1 MSRKDRSLPDRVSL
15 LCGAILRINSSL
27 DIGVVLRE
35 IVESTRG
42 LTGAHYGMIT
52 TIGDSGELQEF
63 VSSGLTP
70 EEDRQLQAWPVGP
83 QLFEHL
89 RDLAG
94 PLRVT
99 DFHGYARSLGYSP
112 HPVIPKIFQG
122 TPMRF
127 QGAQVGTFFLA
138 NKEGGREFTNE
149 DEEILML
156 FASQAAAAIANART
170 HEAEK
175 RARADLE
182 ALVDIS
188 PVGVVVIDARTG
200 NLVLLNR
207 EAQRIVQRLCSPGQT
222 VEQLLEIV
230 TCRRADGSEVSL
242 EQFPL
247 AQTLKDA
254 TPVRSE
260 EIVFEVADGR
270 SVSALINAT
279 PMQGKDGAIES
290 VIVTLQDLAP
300 LEETERLRT
309 NFLDLVSHE
318 MRVPLT
324 SIKGSATTALRTSP
338 DPNLGVMRQFFRII
352 DEQAD
357 RMHSLLDE
365 LLDAGRIE
373 TGTLAVDPEPTEVV
387 RLVDQARSTFLS
399 GSGRQTI
406 HVDLAPGLPRV
417 MADRQRIAQ
426 VLNNLLANASKHS
439 PESSTIR
446 ISAKREEVHV
456 AISVSDEGQGVPPE
470 LLPRLFQKHVRLGKD
485 RGSGGSGLGLSI
497 CKGLVEAHGGR
508 IWAES
513 GGTNQGTRF
522 TFTIPVANEAGIGD
536 TAGFARSAL
545 RPTRNRRER
554 HDILVVD
561 DDPQTLRYVRDVL
574 VEAGY
579 SPLLT
584 GDPAEM
590 SRLIKKR
597 SPRLVL
603 LDLMLPNTDGIE
615 LMEHLPELA
624 DLPVIFIS
632 GYGRDETVARA
643 LGAGAADYIVK
654 PFSPTELVAR
664 VQAALR
670 RTDETPG
677 PFRLG
682 DLAIDYEER
691 RVSVAGSPVRLTATE
706 YELLR
711 VLSANAGRVTTYGS
725 LLRQVWGQ
733 WESHDLRPMRS
744 VVTSLRRKLG
754 DDAARPSY
762 IVTVRQV
769 GYRMGKPSGP

>member
-1 MSRKDRSLPDRVSL
+1 MRREDRSLPDRVSL

-27 DIGVVLRE
+27 DIGTVLRE
-35 IVESTRG
+35 IVESTRA

-52 TIGDSGELQEF
+52 TIGDSGEVQEF
-63 VSSGLTP
+63 VTSGLTP
-70 EEDRQLQAWPVGP
+70 EEHQQVQAWPVGP

-89 RDLAG
+89 RDLPG
-94 PLRVT
+94 PLRSS
-99 DFHGYARSLGYSP
+99 DFPGYVRSLGYSP
-112 HPVIPKIFQG
+112 HPIFPKIFQG

-127 QGAQVGTFFLA
+127 QGVQVGTFFLA

-175 RARADLE
+175 LARADLE

-188 PVGVVVIDARTG
+188 PVGVVVFDVRTG
-200 NLVLLNR
+200 KPVSLNR
-207 EAQRIVQRLCSPGQT
+207 EAQRIVEGLCSPDQS
-222 VEQLLEIV
+222 VEQLLEV
-230 TCRRADGSEVSL
+230 LTCRRADGSEVSL
-242 EQFPL
+242 EQIPL
-247 AQTLKDA
+247 AQTLKEA

-260 EIVFEVADGR
+260 EIGLEVADGR
-270 SVSALINAT
+270 SVSTLVNAT
-279 PMQGKDGAIES
+279 PIQGKDGAIES
-290 VIVTLQDLAP
+290 VVVTLQDLAP
-300 LEETERLRT
+300 LKEMERLRT
-309 NFLDLVSHE
+309 DFLDMVSHE

-324 SIKGSATTALRTSP
+324 SIKGSSTTALRASP
-338 DPNLGVMRQFFRII
+338 DPNLGVMRQFLRII

-357 RMHSLLDE
+357 RMHSLLDD
-365 LLDAGRIE
+365 LMDAGRIE
-373 TGTLAVDPEPTEVV
+373 TGTLAVDPEPREVA

-399 GSGRQTI
+399 GGGRQTV
-406 HVDLAPGLPRV
+406 HVDLVPGLPRV
-417 MADRQRIAQ
+417 MADRQRIVQ
-426 VLNNLLANASKHS
+426 VLNNLLANAAKHS
-439 PESSTIR
+439 PESSSIR
-446 ISAKREEVHV
+446 IEAKREDVHV
-456 AISVSDEGQGVPPE
+456 AISVSDEGHGVSPE
-470 LLPRLFQKHVRLGKD
+470 LLPRLFQKHFRLGND
-485 RGSGGSGLGLSI
+485 RGIGGSGLGLSI

-513 GGTNQGTRF
+513 GGTIPGTRF
-522 TFTIPVANEAGIGD
+522 TFTIPVANESRIGD
-536 TAGFARSAL
+536 AAGFARSDL
-545 RPTRNRRER
+545 RPPRESREGR
-554 HDILVVD
+554 HILVVD
-561 DDPQTLRYVRDVL
+561 DDPQTLRYIRDVL
-574 VEAGY
+574 AEAGY

-584 GDPAEM
+584 GDPEEM

-597 SPRLVL
+597 RPRLVL

-615 LMEHLPELA
+615 LMERLPELA

-711 VLSANAGRVTTYGS
+711 VLSDNAGRVTTYDS

-733 WESHDLRPMRS
+733 WDSHDLRPMRS

-762 IVTVRQV
+762 IATVRQV
-769 GYRMGKPSGP
+769 GYRMGKTSDS